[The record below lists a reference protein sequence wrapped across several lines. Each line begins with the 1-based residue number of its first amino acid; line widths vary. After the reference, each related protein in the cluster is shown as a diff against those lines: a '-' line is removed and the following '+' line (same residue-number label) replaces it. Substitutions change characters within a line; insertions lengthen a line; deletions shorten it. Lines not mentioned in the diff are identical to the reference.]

1 MTPAAPVQEKT
12 LCGGQRRARQ
22 RIDDRAWCIDSFLP
36 LHHDAHVRT
45 TVTLDADTER
55 LLRSAMRE
63 RNLSFK
69 AALNDAI
76 RRGLRPVA
84 AESEQRFR
92 VGAKPMHLRSGIDP
106 SRMHDLDAALEVEAF
121 RALTARLQGDRTP

>member
-1 MTPAAPVQEKT
+1 M
-12 LCGGQRRARQ
+12 
-22 RIDDRAWCIDSFLP
+22 
-36 LHHDAHVRT
+36 RT

-69 AALNDAI
+69 AALNEAI
-76 RRGLRPVA
+76 RRGLRPVG
-84 AESEQRFR
+84 AESEPRFR

-121 RALTARLQGDRTP
+121 KALTARLEEERTP

>member
-1 MTPAAPVQEKT
+1 M
-12 LCGGQRRARQ
+12 
-22 RIDDRAWCIDSFLP
+22 
-36 LHHDAHVRT
+36 RT

-69 AALNDAI
+69 AALNDAV

-84 AESEQRFR
+84 AESEPRFH

-121 RALTARLQGDRTP
+121 KELTARLDRERTP